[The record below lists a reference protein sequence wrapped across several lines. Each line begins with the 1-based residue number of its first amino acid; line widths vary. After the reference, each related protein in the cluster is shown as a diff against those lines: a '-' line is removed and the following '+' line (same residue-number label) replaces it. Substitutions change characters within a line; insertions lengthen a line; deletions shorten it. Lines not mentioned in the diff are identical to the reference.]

1 MVVSKRH
8 RHEKNR
14 RTVKNLATFNGDVI
28 ASFADEDE
36 TDGEFERTI
45 VDLRLLGVY
54 CWLPEFS
61 SISL

>member
-1 MVVSKRH
+1 
-8 RHEKNR
+8 
-14 RTVKNLATFNGDVI
+14 VKNLATFNGDVI